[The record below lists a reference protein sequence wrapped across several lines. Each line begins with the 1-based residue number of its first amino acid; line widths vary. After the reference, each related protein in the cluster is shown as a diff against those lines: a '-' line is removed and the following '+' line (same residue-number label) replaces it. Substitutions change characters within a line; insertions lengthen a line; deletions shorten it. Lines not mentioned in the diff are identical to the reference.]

1 MPELYQEKTAGTGMS
16 VLFPPSFFV
25 SYGLTD
31 TPYGYMM
38 YTHKGY
44 VFEKDSQE
52 VDSWIE

>member
-1 MPELYQEKTAGTGMS
+1 MPKLYQEKTAGTGMS

-44 VFEKDSQE
+44 ILRKIPRR
-52 VDSWIE
+52 WIHG